1 MSHPVASILAIDVG
15 TSSLKAVLYEDG
27 GRVLAGNT
35 QRYGYQAPQPG
46 WAEADPEAWWAAL
59 VAALAGLAA
68 QGWPLSRVD
77 ALALTGQMHTTV
89 LLDAQGQVIPPTIL
103 WLDRRAAQETEELQ
117 QMLGLPPYQLNST
130 YSLPKLLWL
139 ARHQPAGLA
148 RARFLLWP
156 KDYLR
161 FRLTGQVA
169 TDLTEAGGA
178 ALLDW
183 TSRTWAVE
191 RLALAG
197 LDPDVLPPI
206 RPADGDGGVL
216 RPEVARSLGLSPGV
230 RVVVGMGDVAALFG
244 AAPPRPG
251 RVTCSLGS
259 SSMVFAPLP
268 PGQEVHDRLDRL
280 YVYPFGPYPMLG
292 GVSSTTGAS
301 LQWAYEKLARAEARG
316 VTFEAWV
323 TAAAEIEPGAG
334 GACFLPYLAG
344 ERSPYWSDDIR
355 GGFFGLQL
363 GHDER
368 HLARAVLEGVACSL
382 RHLLDLYQALGQP
395 IDEIALAGG
404 GVRTPG
410 WPAIIADATQR
421 DVLLFAGEETVTR
434 VLYALC
440 QAHPARRG
448 FEAALLQTFD
458 EPVIIRHRPELA
470 DVYDEGYRRYRAFA
484 RFAWQQARPP
494 QGGPAPAADTSLE
507 GEEPT

>member
-1 MSHPVASILAIDVG
+1 LAIDAG

-27 GRVLAGNT
+27 GGVLASST

-59 VAALAGLAA
+59 LAALAALAA
-68 QGWPLSRVD
+68 QGWPLARVE
-77 ALALTGQMHTTV
+77 ALALTGQMHTAV
-89 LLDAQGQVIPPTIL
+89 LLDAQGEVVPPTIL

-117 QMLGLPPYQLNST
+117 QALQLPPYQLNST

-139 ARHQPAGLA
+139 ARHRPASLA
-148 RARFLLWP
+148 RVRCLLWP

-161 FRLTGQVA
+161 FRLTGQAA
-169 TDLTEAGGA
+169 TDLTEPGGA

-183 TSRTWAVE
+183 TSRTWATE

-197 LDPDVLPPI
+197 LDPDILPPI
-206 RPADGDGGVL
+206 RPADGDGGAL
-216 RPEVARSLGLSPGV
+216 QPAVAHSLGLSPDA

-244 AAPPRPG
+244 AAPSRPG

-268 PGQEVHDRLDRL
+268 PGQEVHDPKGQL

-301 LQWAYEKLARAEARG
+301 LQWVYEKLARGEARG
-316 VTFEAWV
+316 LSFEAWV
-323 TAAAEIEPGAG
+323 TAAVEIEPGAG

-344 ERSPYWSDDIR
+344 ERTPYWSDDIR
-355 GGFFGLQL
+355 GGFYGLQL
-363 GHDER
+363 GHDDR
-368 HLARAVLEGVACSL
+368 HLARAVMEGVAWSL
-382 RHLLDLYQALGQP
+382 RHLLDLYQALAQP

-404 GVRTPG
+404 GARTPG

-440 QAHPARRG
+440 QAHLARRS
-448 FEAALLQTFD
+448 FDAALLQTFD
-458 EPVIIRHRPELA
+458 EPVIIRHRPDLA
-470 DVYDEGYRRYRAFA
+470 DIYDEGYRRYRAFA
-484 RFAWQQARPP
+484 GFAWQQAL
-494 QGGPAPAADTSLE
+494 GPDHATASGTGTSRE
-507 GEEPT
+507 GEEST

>member
-1 MSHPVASILAIDVG
+1 MSQPSPSILAIDAG
-15 TSSLKAVLYEDG
+15 TSALKAVLYEDA
-27 GRVLAGNT
+27 GRPLASST
-35 QRYGYQAPQPG
+35 QRYGYQAPRPG

-59 VAALAGLAA
+59 VAALADLAG
-68 QGWPLSRVD
+68 QGWPLAQVE
-77 ALALTGQMHTTV
+77 AMALTGQMHTVV
-89 LLDAQGQVIPPTIL
+89 LLDAQGQVVPPTIL

-117 QMLGLPPYQLNST
+117 QALGLPPHQLNST

-139 ARHQPAGLA
+139 ARHRPGSLA
-148 RARFLLWP
+148 RVHCLLWP

-161 FRLTGQVA
+161 FRLTGEAA
-169 TDLTEAGGA
+169 TDLTEPGGA

-183 TSRTWAVE
+183 TSRAWATE

-206 RPADGDGGVL
+206 RPADGDGGAL
-216 RPEVARSLGLSPGV
+216 RPAVARSLGLSPGA

-244 AAPPRPG
+244 AAPPRTG

-259 SSMVFAPLP
+259 SSMVFAPLR
-268 PGQEVHDRLDRL
+268 PGQEVHDPRGRL

-292 GVSSTTGAS
+292 GVSSTTGGS
-301 LQWAYEKLARAEARG
+301 LQWAYEKMARGEARG
-316 VTFEAWV
+316 LSFEAWV
-323 TAAAEIEPGAG
+323 TAALEIEPGAG

-344 ERSPYWSDDIR
+344 ERSPYWSDTIR
-355 GGFFGLQL
+355 GGFHGLQL
-363 GHDER
+363 GHDDR
-368 HLARAVLEGVACSL
+368 HLARAVMEGVAWSL
-382 RHLLDLYQALGQP
+382 RHLLDLYQVVGQP

-440 QAHPARRG
+440 QAHLERRS
-448 FEAALLQTFD
+448 FEEALLQTFD
-458 EPVIIRHRPELA
+458 EPVIIAHRPALA

-484 RFAWQQARPP
+484 RFAWQQAR
-494 QGGPAPAADTSLE
+494 GPAGAATPGTNMPLE